1 MIWLVPFYIG
11 LVHLSAALASIPR
24 RQGVAL
30 AKAGDLEA
38 AVPYYDQALRLDPS
52 NADALVARGA
62 ALANRQQWQ
71 RASGGCPWQRQ

>member
-1 MIWLVPFYIG
+1 M
-11 LVHLSAALASIPR
+11 
-24 RQGVAL
+24 AL

-38 AVPYYDQALRLDPS
+38 ALPYYDQALQLDPS

-71 RASGGCPWQRQ
+71 RASGARLGLEAGVLERATYSVQCKVCSLSCSLGC

>member
-1 MIWLVPFYIG
+1 M
-11 LVHLSAALASIPR
+11 
-24 RQGVAL
+24 AL

-38 AVPYYDQALRLDPS
+38 ALPYYDQALQLDPS

-71 RASGGCPWQRQ
+71 RASGACLGLETGWFWSEQPRVCSVQRDL